1 MKTEDS
7 PTAEKHGDVSPI
19 TGSISNVPDAPTPEP
34 TSEKLKNFSRV
45 TPAQMAHISFPP
57 DSRYQPVRLVSPHP
71 APARRSFKTLV
82 TAEKFAGGGGIL
94 LLVDQRPNE
103 ETTYIELTTPATAPA
118 VEEELPESLIRHIAL
133 DENAPEATPPEPFE
147 VSVRYSTRRDVN

>member
-7 PTAEKHGDVSPI
+7 PTTEKHGDVSPI
-19 TGSISNVPDAPTPEP
+19 TGSISNAPEAPTPEP

-147 VSVRYSTRRDVN
+147 VSVRYLTRRDVN